1 VQVEDVRDRNPD
13 RFGIGAHGRKIKK
26 PGQPKLTGHCRYRD
40 CAHLSLSDVLGSIL
54 GHDRFHLIFQSQFQF
69 LQSSLFYLLL

>member
-1 VQVEDVRDRNPD
+1 MAVKSKSPVSRSSP
-13 RFGIGAHGRKIKK
+13 
-26 PGQPKLTGHCRYRD
+26 GHCRYRD